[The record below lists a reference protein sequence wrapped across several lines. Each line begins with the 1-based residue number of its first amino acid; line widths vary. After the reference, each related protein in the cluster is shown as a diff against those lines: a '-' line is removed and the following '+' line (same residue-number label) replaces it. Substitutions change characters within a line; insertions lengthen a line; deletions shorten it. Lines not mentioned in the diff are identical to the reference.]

1 MAATNTLKSS
11 GTQAATVG
19 TEHYLLS
26 TSDNGTYILIVNAEN
41 MVSGDTTELRLY
53 LSTTDGAQPDVCYY
67 GKLQGA
73 QGSDARVYIS
83 VPLPS
88 YSGCSFT
95 LKQTAGTSR
104 TYQWQVLAL

>member
-1 MAATNTLKSS
+1 MAAINTLKSS
-11 GTQAATVG
+11 GTQAATVN

-26 TSDNGTYILIVNAEN
+26 TSDNGTYILVVNTKN
-41 MVSGDTTELRLY
+41 MVSGDTLELRLY

-67 GKLQGA
+67 GFVPGNQGP
-73 QGSDARVYIS
+73 DARVYIS
-83 VPLPS
+83 VPMPS

-104 TYQWQVLAL
+104 DFQCQILAL